1 MGHQTSRR
9 DKKVPLGKFHMVH
22 VPNMQVS
29 KQGRLC
35 VRRGFA
41 VFGLTVTTPSLTLFL
56 FLMIIPPAFLDAL
69 LGILAQWAERSGLLD
84 SII

>member
-1 MGHQTSRR
+1 MYQICKCQNKG
-9 DKKVPLGKFHMVH
+9 VY
-22 VPNMQVS
+22 VS
-29 KQGRLC
+29 G
-35 VRRGFA
+35 VVFA

-69 LGILAQWAERSGLLD
+69 LGILAQLAERSGLLD